1 MAELRTVSDGLLLVL
16 DAEEVSL
23 LVTLAQSLLTRVT
36 ADSWDAADPIL
47 ARLAPAASHGDAE
60 VADELRGMLVEGLMD
75 TRRARLE
82 ALVADLRAWDSGE
95 GVERRLDR
103 SEAERLVEVLNDLRL
118 ALGASIGVATIE
130 REELD
135 EDDPRVATLALM
147 DHLGWMQGRLI
158 DFVEA

>member
-1 MAELRTVSDGLLLVL
+1 MAELRTVREGLLLVL

-47 ARLAPAASHGDAE
+47 ARLAPAASRGDAE

-82 ALVADLRAWDSGE
+82 ALVVDLRAWDSGD
-95 GVERRLDR
+95 GVERMLDR

-118 ALGASIGVATIE
+118 ALGASIGVEAIE